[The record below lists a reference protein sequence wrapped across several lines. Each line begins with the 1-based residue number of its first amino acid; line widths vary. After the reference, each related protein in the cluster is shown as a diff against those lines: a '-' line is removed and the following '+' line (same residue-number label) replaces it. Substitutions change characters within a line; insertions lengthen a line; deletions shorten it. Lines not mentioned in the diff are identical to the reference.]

1 MFNAGDLLGQ
11 ILGSGMSNSTMN
23 RVGHAMGHQGL
34 GRSGNP
40 LSDLLGDLAGGGGG
54 GGTSRG
60 GGLGGLGGLADMAQ
74 SMLGGATNAVQQGNP
89 LAIGGLGGLA
99 GAVLGGG
106 SMEGA
111 LKGGAMALLGSLAFS
126 ALKNWGKDGAA
137 PASAEQLA
145 REAPLGLRQPQT
157 PAEEQELQNSALL
170 VLKGMINAAKAD
182 GQIDGT
188 EMQRIAGKL
197 KEAGADDEAQAFVV
211 GELRKPMDME
221 GLTRDVRTPELAV
234 QVYAASLL
242 AIEVDTPAEQDYMR
256 RLAHGLGLNRQTI
269 DSVHEVLGIA
279 APA

>member
-1 MFNAGDLLGQ
+1 MFNASDLLGQ

-23 RVGHAMGHQGL
+23 RVGHAMGPQGL

-40 LSDLLGDLAGGGGG
+40 LSELLSGLAGGGGG
-54 GGTSRG
+54 GGGMGRG
-60 GGLGGLGGLADMAQ
+60 GALGGLADMAQ

-126 ALKNWGKDGAA
+126 ALKNWNKEGAA
-137 PASAEQLA
+137 PSNADELA
-145 REAPLGLRQPQT
+145 KEAPIGLRQPQT
-157 PAEEQELQNSALL
+157 PAEEEELQNSALL
-170 VLKGMINAAKAD
+170 VLRGMINAAKAD
-182 GQIDGT
+182 GQIDGA

-197 KEAGADDEAQAFVV
+197 KEAGADAEAQAFVV
-211 GELRKPMDME
+211 DELRKPMDMN
-221 GLTRDVRTPELAV
+221 GLTREVRTPELAV

-242 AIEVDTPAEQDYMR
+242 AIEVDTPSEQDYMR
-256 RLAHGLGLNRQTI
+256 RLAHGLGLNRQTVE
-269 DSVHEVLGIA
+269 SVHEVLGIA